1 MYVARRRKGKEGGD
15 WDLQFTIYMT
25 QDHVQWMLAA
35 SSSVMSASWS
45 VMKTLRGTRGTMR
58 SVEYAGF

>member
-1 MYVARRRKGKEGGD
+1 MGDDADAGSDYASSMYVARRRKGKEGGD

-35 SSSVMSASWS
+35 SSSVMSA
-45 VMKTLRGTRGTMR
+45 L
-58 SVEYAGF
+58 

>member
-1 MYVARRRKGKEGGD
+1 VRNDSVRGSDYASSLYVDRRRKGKEGGD

-35 SSSVMSASWS
+35 SSSVMSA
-45 VMKTLRGTRGTMR
+45 L
-58 SVEYAGF
+58 